1 MVIFKAKKYR
11 FLWLS
16 IKSSLLGILLNNYT
30 TQDYALVEVKRYVEN
45 INSIQFNYIVD
56 KNIF

>member
-1 MVIFKAKKYR
+1 M
-11 FLWLS
+11 WLS

-45 INSIQFNYIVD
+45 INSIQLYSG
-56 KNIF
+56 